1 MKGEIRGNQKINFN
15 LRGKKIQLSYV
26 YIIILLLC
34 PVPVSFLSLG

>member
-1 MKGEIRGNQKINFN
+1 MKGEIRGNRKINFN
-15 LRGKKIQLSYV
+15 LKGKKIQWSYV